1 MICFFGK
8 NVFFVFGYLFRRPK
22 RDQSESSLSQIRVQS
37 ESSPIFVRRV
47 RCFGLSNKVKHFV
60 RRVFVL
66 SPIRFGAYDVLG
78 NQIKSNILARRIFAL
93 SPRQVH
99 EQKHNRRGC
108 ACISCSGA
116 ALCSVQDRCFLK
128 TNARRRSFWVL
139 KQIVVL
145 TFVLQTQM
153 LNNEQTKQHATGP

>member
-1 MICFFGK
+1 M
-8 NVFFVFGYLFRRPK
+8 FFVFGYLFRRPK

-78 NQIKSNILARRIFAL
+78 NQIK
-93 SPRQVH
+93 
-99 EQKHNRRGC
+99 
-108 ACISCSGA
+108 
-116 ALCSVQDRCFLK
+116 
-128 TNARRRSFWVL
+128 
-139 KQIVVL
+139 
-145 TFVLQTQM
+145 
-153 LNNEQTKQHATGP
+153 